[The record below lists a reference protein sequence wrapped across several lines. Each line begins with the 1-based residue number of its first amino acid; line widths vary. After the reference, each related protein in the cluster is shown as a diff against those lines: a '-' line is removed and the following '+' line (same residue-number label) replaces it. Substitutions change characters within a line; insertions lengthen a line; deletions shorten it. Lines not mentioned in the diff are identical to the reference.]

1 MIRVALTGGIASGK
15 SRVLRSLA
23 QRGVPTADADRL
35 AHEALMPATRR
46 RRRGPA
52 RGLAM
57 ASSTPTAASIGVALA
72 AIVFSDRDAR
82 LALEAIVH
90 PAVYR
95 EIDRWFASLPSD
107 APFGVADIPLLY
119 ETGHETDFD
128 TVIVAACPPE
138 EQLRRAMARDQ
149 LSRAEA
155 SARLAAQWPIDEK
168 VRRAD
173 HVIWTT
179 GSFEETEAQIEKLIV
194 QLGVRRPKL

>member
-1 MIRVALTGGIASGK
+1 VIRVALTGGLASGK

-23 QRGVPTADADRL
+23 QRGIPTADADRL
-35 AHEALMPATRR
+35 AHEALMPATPAAAAVRSRFGDGVVDADGGIDRR
-46 RRRGPA
+46 
-52 RGLAM
+52 
-57 ASSTPTAASIGVALA
+57 ALA

-119 ETGHETDFD
+119 ETGHEADFD
-128 TVIVAACPPE
+128 TVIVAACPPV

-149 LSRAEA
+149 LSRDEA

-173 HVIWTT
+173 DVIWTT

>member
-1 MIRVALTGGIASGK
+1 VIRVALTGGLASGK

-35 AHEALMPATRR
+35 AHEALMPATPAAAAVRARFGDGVVDADGGIDRR
-46 RRRGPA
+46 
-52 RGLAM
+52 
-57 ASSTPTAASIGVALA
+57 ALA

-128 TVIVAACPPE
+128 AVIVAACPPE

-149 LSRAEA
+149 LSRDEA
-155 SARLAAQWPIDEK
+155 SARLAAQGPIDEK